1 MAVAKNNIEII
12 NLLLSNPDIDVNK
25 KAVFFFILKIL
36 YNFRIS
42 IFLEFYFLCIFKS
55 ALHLAVSDNKIE
67 IVKLLLSHPK
77 IDINLKSIL
86 PFFHDILI

>member
-36 YNFRIS
+36 
-42 IFLEFYFLCIFKS
+42 
-55 ALHLAVSDNKIE
+55 
-67 IVKLLLSHPK
+67 
-77 IDINLKSIL
+77 
-86 PFFHDILI
+86 